1 MTEHTLYHTP
11 QTNGRSPRGET
22 VSSAEDDEN
31 RSVGASTPGD
41 TLRSFVRELSL
52 QVRACISCRGLRCR
66 DLSPDPPFQLRF
78 SLLFLLVSCP
88 FLHSVAGSG
97 KLSGYFNLMQ
107 VLLALL
113 VIAGASSL
121 LWAVQQGLLGVPRMQ
136 IAGNGSTAS
145 ELNWY
150 QDRSDALLPQAS
162 IVSLP
167 LTVYRWLMLAWAL
180 WLALSVLKWSQ
191 WAWDAFTHGERW
203 RHVKLKLPRLNS
215 KPKAKQDD
223 SIK

>member
-1 MTEHTLYHTP
+1 MLIGIAIVLGRLKGWTP
-11 QTNGRSPRGET
+11 LGTGSWFLLGIGLTQVSPL
-22 VSSAEDDEN
+22 SALLV
-31 RSVGASTPGD
+31 VGA
-41 TLRSFVRELSL
+41 
-52 QVRACISCRGLRCR
+52 
-66 DLSPDPPFQLRF
+66 
-78 SLLFLLVSCP
+78 LLV
-88 FLHSVAGSG
+88 LGYRKKIDTAEMN
-97 KLSGYFNLMQ
+97 YFNLMQ